1 MHTPEDHSPQATK
14 AYLALAGFLVLQ
26 IIAYYLFS
34 RYFS

>member
-1 MHTPEDHSPQATK
+1 MHTPEDNSQHANR

-26 IIAYYLFS
+26 IVAYYLFS